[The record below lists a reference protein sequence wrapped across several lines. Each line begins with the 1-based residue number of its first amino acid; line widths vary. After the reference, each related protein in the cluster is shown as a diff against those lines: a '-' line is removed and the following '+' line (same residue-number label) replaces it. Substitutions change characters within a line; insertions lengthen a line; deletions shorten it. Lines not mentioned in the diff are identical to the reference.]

1 MKVLGDAPWPPG
13 APVAAPLGVTELVT
27 AGLLGRP
34 DVRLVERRRF
44 SAAVE
49 AERAGRA
56 RPTGAPA
63 AGISPGAELTAS
75 LAWATVGAGASSLEV
90 RLTDTATGR
99 VVGTGRALLPDD
111 AEPLGVA
118 RAGVG
123 AILAALDDLGRLPD
137 WEDAVGIPA
146 PGSYEASGVPQ
157 TALNDFLGGLAAEE
171 AWRWDAARDAYQA
184 AARARGFPEAEAALA
199 RTARL
204 RLGGTLGES

>member
-1 MKVLGDAPWPPG
+1 MIAM
-13 APVAAPLGVTELVT
+13 A
-27 AGLLGRP
+27 
-34 DVRLVERRRF
+34 
-44 SAAVE
+44 E
-49 AERAGRA
+49 AN
-56 RPTGAPA
+56 PK
-63 AGISPGAELTAS
+63 AGIIGCEAYI
-75 LAWATVGAGASSLEV
+75 
-90 RLTDTATGR
+90 TG
-99 VVGTGRALLPDD
+99 VALVLS
-111 AEPLGVA
+111 GVA